1 MTKKFIARFGLFGF
15 VTIIT
20 MLILQSP
27 GNAGDFSADM
37 MMTSSMAIMKGKVFL
52 KGGNFRQEMA
62 MGGGQQI
69 TIFRKDK
76 NLVWVLIP
84 QQKMYMEMPGGD
96 KQNMAPIDPAEIEKR
111 GKKKYLGK
119 EKINGYMCSK
129 YQYTSNDGSIGPATY
144 WIAEKLN
151 FPVKIEMDGPSGHTI
166 MEYRNIREKTVSSS
180 LFTIPS
186 GYQKVSMP
194 MMPGIQNQ

>member
-1 MTKKFIARFGLFGF
+1 MKKNMSRFGLFGF
-15 VTIIT
+15 VILIT
-20 MLILQSP
+20 MLILQAP

-37 MMTSSMAIMKGKVFL
+37 VMTSSMGIMKGKVFF

-76 NLVWVLIP
+76 DLVWVLMP
-84 QQKMYMEMPGGD
+84 QQRMYMEMQGGG
-96 KQNMAPIDPAEIEKR
+96 KQNMAPVDPEEIEKM

-119 EKINGYMCSK
+119 EKINGYLCSK
-129 YQYTSNDGSIGPATY
+129 YEYTTHDGSIDAATY

-151 FPVKIEMDGPSGHTI
+151 IPVKIEMDGPSGHMV
-166 MEYRNIREKTVSSS
+166 MEYRNIREKTIPGD

-186 GYQKVSMP
+186 GYQKMSMP
-194 MMPGIQNQ
+194 MMPGMQNQ